1 MALLQ
6 IILLGFQLWI
16 RSFLPVLVIVFL
28 LFAFLE
34 AFNVKLEGVLE
45 TVIMIVVYF
54 PLSLMLIDYFFKKI
68 AYKKYNLEF
77 KKFIGWSILWRTVLF
92 LVIIGGFLSLIPQ
105 YRQLNILQ
113 RSLLP
118 FILSIPIL
126 GSIANYFL
134 RKHSLKIHTAK
145 EKNANQPI
153 YDRQIY
159 RLAIISFVFS
169 LIWLGGVG
177 SLIAIISGR
186 KALRLIKR
194 YETNVV
200 GNFPAKFGYIAGWVG
215 LCWWGGILLFI
226 ILMAIKGK

>member
-54 PLSLMLIDYFFKKI
+54 PLMLIDYFFKKI